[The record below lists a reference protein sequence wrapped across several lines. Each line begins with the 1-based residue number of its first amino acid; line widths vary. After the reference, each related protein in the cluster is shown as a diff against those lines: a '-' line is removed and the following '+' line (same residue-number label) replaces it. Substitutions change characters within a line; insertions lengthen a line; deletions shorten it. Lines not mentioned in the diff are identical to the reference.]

1 MERPS
6 IVGSWSH
13 SCLHYVPAQ
22 EPAYKRAC
30 AYLDADAG
38 AGWTLLND
46 MANLDRL
53 LGVVD
58 GDVYALGD
66 RLLDSPFLR

>member
-1 MERPS
+1 MMKGFARTP
-6 IVGSWSH
+6 H
-13 SCLHYVPAQ
+13 AQ

-38 AGWTLLND
+38 ARWTLLND

-53 LGVVD
+53 MGLVN
-58 GDVYALGD
+58 GDVNALGD